1 MPTVNANA
9 ILNAF
14 QDALTRLNPI
24 PEPLRVLLGSRW
36 FWLAVWLGAFSALGR
51 TLLGRVGAW
60 LGLALG
66 AYLWLSL
73 IPDGGLEIVVLG
85 VGLVVLRG
93 AAWAWSRTAW
103 GRRTQGLK
111 RCPDC
116 AEDIKLEAH
125 VCRYCGHRFED
136 NARA

>member
-1 MPTVNANA
+1 MSTVNANA

-24 PEPLRVLLGSRW
+24 PAPLRILLGSRW

-60 LGLALG
+60 LGLAVG
-66 AYLWLSL
+66 AYLWISL
-73 IPDGGLEIVVLG
+73 IPDGGLEITVLAI
-85 VGLVVLRG
+85 GLIALRSLF
-93 AAWAWSRTAW
+93 WAWSRTAW
-103 GRRTQGLK
+103 ARQTQGIK

-116 AEDIKLEAH
+116 AEDIKHEAR

-136 NARA
+136 KATT